1 MRSDYYKRGGMMKA
15 TDIQKSLELFDNL
28 LNEADSTLLHEFKER
43 LDKEIRLSEQAIKE
57 GFEVGE

>member
-1 MRSDYYKRGGMMKA
+1 MKA